1 MKLGKGAN
9 RPEASPQR
17 TFSNLSRHYLQ
28 LFPLAGL
35 TVAALVTA
43 RCLVLDQAPGGVE
56 TALVPL
62 WSLMRFL
69 SLRLKPKAAARPRM
83 GSGPGTFAGLP
94 LELALTSTEIVSPE
108 PSVQVARVPES
119 GIPNDKSDIPVKVDL
134 LLMAF
139 PEAYVESIASNP
151 QGVPPRHLTSYSK
164 AVIMPLSFDE
174 RAVVFTMTGPRE
186 GGPTRS

>member
-1 MKLGKGAN
+1 
-9 RPEASPQR
+9 
-17 TFSNLSRHYLQ
+17 
-28 LFPLAGL
+28 
-35 TVAALVTA
+35 
-43 RCLVLDQAPGGVE
+43 
-56 TALVPL
+56 
-62 WSLMRFL
+62 MRFL

-94 LELALTSTEIVSPE
+94 LELALTWTEMVSKYVDLSPGLNTVHV
-108 PSVQVARVPES
+108 PRIPES